1 MEKVMTEKHKYGPL
15 VWNHID
21 DDDDSGN
28 YWWTGLAPVKYDEV
42 GIPSDEKGLQC
53 LPISCPVH
61 PGYNVKHSVFS
72 SPLQDHLPS
81 IDEWQTWF
89 DEQFIEIDKARIR
102 REILRWYAKQQNK
115 SRSFYELQKR
125 ANSLNEMVNLVWPPE
140 ENK

>member
-1 MEKVMTEKHKYGPL
+1 MTEKYKYGPL

-28 YWWTGLAPVKYDEV
+28 YWWTGLAPVMYDEV

-89 DEQFIEIDKARIR
+89 DEQFIDIDKARIR
-102 REILRWYAKQQNK
+102 REILRW
-115 SRSFYELQKR
+115 
-125 ANSLNEMVNLVWPPE
+125 
-140 ENK
+140 

>member
-1 MEKVMTEKHKYGPL
+1 MTEKYKYGPL

-89 DEQFIEIDKARIR
+89 EEQFIIIDKTRIK
-102 REILRWYAKQQNK
+102 REILRWYSKQRNK
-115 SRSFYELQKR
+115 SQRFYRLQER
-125 ANSLNEMVNLVWPPE
+125 VNSLEEMVEEVWPPE

>member
-1 MEKVMTEKHKYGPL
+1 MTEKYKYGPL

-53 LPISCPVH
+53 LPISWPVH

-81 IDEWQTWF
+81 IDEWQSWF
-89 DEQFIEIDKARIR
+89 DGNYIEIDEARIK
-102 REILRWYAKQQNK
+102 REILRWYSKQRNK
-115 SRSFYELQKR
+115 SNRFYELQER
-125 ANSLNEMVNLVWPPE
+125 ANSLNEMVDLVWPPE

>member
-1 MEKVMTEKHKYGPL
+1 MTEKYKYGPL

-89 DEQFIEIDKARIR
+89 EEQFIIIDKTRIQ
-102 REILRWYAKQQNK
+102 REVLRWYSKQRNK
-115 SRSFYELQKR
+115 SQRFYRLQER
-125 ANSLNEMVNLVWPPE
+125 VNSLDEMVEEVWPPE

>member
-1 MEKVMTEKHKYGPL
+1 MTEKYKYGPL

-89 DEQFIEIDKARIR
+89 EEQFIIIDKTRIQ
-102 REILRWYAKQQNK
+102 REVLRWYSKQRNK
-115 SRSFYELQKR
+115 SQRFYELQNR
-125 ANSLNEMVNLVWPPE
+125 VNSLDEMREEVWPLEDE
-140 ENK
+140 E